1 MATKIEYLKLAIK
14 YNIIEDLNWYYYCFA
29 IPVLKLEEVTD
40 KKIAKVF
47 TKPDGLYFINENT
60 EEEKIIDYEPNKPLY
75 KFSDIIEVDSSYSS
89 YITSKF
95 ETKIGNLIFNTLIL
109 FPSFKNKLPYI
120 NEPIK
125 ISKLETIIA
134 NKVKNKEEATEKDII
149 ISELVTFID
158 RLGFLTNLANI
169 VNIAAT
175 YKSITPP
182 ENIKEKKKELLEK
195 YKDQLHNPVKV
206 IELENELDK
215 IDKEYLADDPAAK
228 NIFNRKSK
236 IARKKMFLM
245 FGNPLTFDENTSGK
259 AILTSLSDGLNTKED
274 IYPYYMN
281 DLRVGSFSR
290 GSKTALGGY
299 IYKILQRS
307 ISPIKIVNSDCGTKR
322 GLKRKIND
330 KNVSKLIN
338 RYIIENKDWKLI
350 ETIDEAKKYIGKKV
364 EIRSSMYCQEKEN
377 KICYK
382 CVSENYKNLP
392 DGTTIILSDL
402 SAIILSLFMKLIHG
416 LLIENTEID
425 IEDLVN

>member
-1 MATKIEYLKLAIK
+1 MATKLEYLKLAIR
-14 YNIIEDLNWYYYCFA
+14 YNVIEDLNWYYYCFA
-29 IPVLKLEEVTD
+29 IPVLKLEEVTN

-47 TKPDGLYFINENT
+47 TKLDGLYFINENI

-75 KFSDIIEVDSSYSS
+75 KFSDVIEVDSSYSP

-134 NKVKNKEEATEKDII
+134 NKVKNNEEATEKDIT

-158 RLGFLTNLANI
+158 KLGFLTNLANI

-175 YKSITPP
+175 YKTITPP

-245 FGNPLTFDENTSGK
+245 FGNPLTFDENSSGK

-274 IYPYYMN
+274 IYPDYMN

-299 IYKILQRS
+299 VYKILQRS
-307 ISPIKIVNSDCGTKR
+307 ISPIKIVNSDCGTKK

-330 KNVSKLIN
+330 KNASKLIN
-338 RYIIENKDWKLI
+338 RYIMENKNWKLI
-350 ETIDEAKKYIGKKV
+350 ETIDEAKKYIGKEV

-392 DGTTIILSDL
+392 DGATIILSDL

-416 LLIENTEID
+416 LIIENAEID